1 MMCKLKNLVEFLQ
14 NSQSCAHIFFLAR
27 IFFFKL
33 CTLMVWFMTNIL
45 MYDSSKKFTFYDMK
59 FSFPF
64 SKFIKW
70 HHKQQFFVHISA
82 SCFMIMFKLYTRFL
96 TSNSYILMWVSIL
109 GYWYFQKKWL
119 PKSRFLRFFPNRNFD
134 ITSEWSIVSVSG
146 FLLTLYHIRSYTT
159 MGGTRHSSFWSGR
172 NLSLKMTCWD
182 FPTYLEIYRYTVPK
196 LVYRIIPV

>member
-1 MMCKLKNLVEFLQ
+1 MCKHKILNDFLQ
-14 NSQSCAHIFFLAR
+14 KFQSRTHIFFLAR
-27 IFFFKL
+27 IFLIKL
-33 CTLMVWFMTNIL
+33 FTVMLWFMTNIL
-45 MYDSSKKFTFYDMK
+45 MYDSSKKFHFYDMK

-96 TSNSYILMWVSIL
+96 TSDSYILIWVSIL
-109 GYWYFQKKWL
+109 RYWYFQKKWL

-146 FLLTLYHIRSYTT
+146 FFLMLYHIGSYTT
-159 MGGTRHSSFWSGR
+159 MGGTRHSS
-172 NLSLKMTCWD
+172 
-182 FPTYLEIYRYTVPK
+182 V
-196 LVYRIIPV
+196 